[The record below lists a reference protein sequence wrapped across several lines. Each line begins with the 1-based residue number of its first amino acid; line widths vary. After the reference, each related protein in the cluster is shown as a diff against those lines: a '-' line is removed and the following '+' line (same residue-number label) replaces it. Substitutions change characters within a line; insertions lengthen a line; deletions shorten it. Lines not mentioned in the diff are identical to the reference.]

1 MKESEKRYLQKR
13 QNLRAARGEDA
24 SYLKEKNSV
33 KTVNYLIF
41 LAILYLVAYIYFSYF
56 HFA

>member
-13 QNLRAARGEDA
+13 QNLRVSRGEDA

-56 HFA
+56 YFV